1 VPIYDAVNAYQP
13 GTQPE
18 FYLGV
23 AEEVRAET
31 VVDLGC
37 GTGIITLEFARRGYR
52 TIGVDPSPLMLEA
65 AQQKPGAECAQWVLG
80 GAGELGTPG
89 ADLAIMSGHVA
100 QFILDDAD
108 WLQALAGIRE
118 ALGPGGWL
126 AFESRDPRTREWER
140 WTGRKRTIPASPYGR
155 METWTEVR
163 NVEADV
169 VHAVG
174 HRRLVGSDEELVS
187 PFVLRF
193 RSEELLRQSL
203 VASGFSVES
212 VFGDWDRRPSGLG
225 EPELIV
231 MARRP

>member
-118 ALGPGGWL
+118 ALGPGDGWP
-126 AFESRDPRTREWER
+126 SRAATLERGSGSAGPVERGQSRPPPTVGWRPGPR
-140 WTGRKRTIPASPYGR
+140 Y
-155 METWTEVR
+155 ETWKPTSFT
-163 NVEADV
+163 
-169 VHAVG
+169 
-174 HRRLVGSDEELVS
+174 RLATD
-187 PFVLRF
+187 
-193 RSEELLRQSL
+193 
-203 VASGFSVES
+203 A
-212 VFGDWDRRPSGLG
+212 W
-225 EPELIV
+225 
-231 MARRP
+231 